1 MMHYISKIHPSGYIE
16 RLRDLLTARMEL
28 GADKAAIDARIWDT
42 FGETWAVL
50 FTDLSGFSRSVA
62 EFGIIH
68 FMQVIYESQRICAPC
83 IDAHDGVVLK
93 TEGDSMMVLFRHP
106 HKAVDCAIAMQR
118 AARDYNATRSP
129 AEQILLGVGI
139 GYGQL
144 LAIGDLDVYGAEV
157 NAASKLGEDTAR
169 AWDILVTDSAAA
181 ALGDNPPWPLEAID
195 TIPPG
200 AKAAYRVGYTL

>member
-16 RLRDLLTARMEL
+16 RLQDLLAARMEP
-28 GADKAAIDARIWDT
+28 GVDKAAVDARIWDT

-50 FTDLSGFSRSVA
+50 FTDLSGFSRAVA

-68 FMQVIYESQRICAPC
+68 FMQVIYESQRIFAPC

-93 TEGDSMMVLFRHP
+93 TEGDSMLVLFRHP
-106 HKAVDCAIAMQR
+106 RKAVDCAIAMQCL
-118 AARDYNATRSP
+118 ARDYNATKTP
-129 AEQILLGVGI
+129 AEQILLCAGI
-139 GYGQL
+139 GYGRV

-169 AWDILVTDSAAA
+169 AWEILVTDSVAA
-181 ALGDNPPWPLEAID
+181 ALGDTPPWPLEAID

-200 AKAAYRVGYTL
+200 AKAAYRVAYSL